1 MEIKILGMGCPKCRK
16 LEAMVREVVQETNV
30 DASVMKVT
38 DIKEITKA
46 GVMLTPGL
54 MIDDDV
60 KFCGK
65 LPPKNE
71 LAKIIKAGVGD

>member
-1 MEIKILGMGCPKCRK
+1 MEIKILGTGCPKCRK
-16 LEAMVREVVQETNV
+16 LEEMVKEVVQETNL

-38 DIKEITKA
+38 DIKEIVQA

-54 MIDDDV
+54 MIDGDV

-65 LPPKNE
+65 LPPKGE
-71 LAKIIKAGVGD
+71 LAKIIKAGAKD